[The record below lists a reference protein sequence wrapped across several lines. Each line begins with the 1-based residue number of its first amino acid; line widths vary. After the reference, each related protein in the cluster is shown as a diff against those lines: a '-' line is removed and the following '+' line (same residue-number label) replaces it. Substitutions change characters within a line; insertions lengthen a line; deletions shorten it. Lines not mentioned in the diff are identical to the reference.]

1 MCYCQGWKPSGR
13 ERGLSQCQ
21 GLRPRPS
28 LERKQQHCLLDPSSG
43 GGAESHPAGPGGAL
57 ASDQSRTVACPSH
70 TSSRVRAANVYS
82 HSSLCATSAQAGA
95 TGLIPECS
103 QLRALSGPCC
113 FNQVYQVLLPLCA
126 SELFLFVCFCFLIE
140 INIWLWPRVQ
150 TEHLI
155 CPQLEK
161 KSFLQTS
168 RGGTIT

>member
-1 MCYCQGWKPSGR
+1 MPGVETQWSGEGLVPVPGPKARAQPGKKTATLPLRSIQRGWGGVTSCRPRRGSCFRSEQDSGVS
-13 ERGLSQCQ
+13 LSQ
-21 GLRPRPS
+21 
-28 LERKQQHCLLDPSSG
+28 
-43 GGAESHPAGPGGAL
+43 
-57 ASDQSRTVACPSH
+57 
-70 TSSRVRAANVYS
+70 SSRVRAANVYS

-95 TGLIPECS
+95 TGLIPVCS

-140 INIWLWPRVQ
+140 INIWLRPRVQ